1 MFLNHQ
7 EKMTPTVQVKGG
19 LREKNSLSIL
29 RDKVEVLGT
38 DAGN

>member
-7 EKMTPTVQVKGG
+7 EMTPTVQVKGG
-19 LREKNSLSIL
+19 LQEKNSLSIL